1 MSAAIPILSM
11 LGNFAQI
18 LTATIFTIVKLV
30 FRCEFI
36 HTTSDREDFPKI
48 QSWIYEHHTNSSWY
62 IDGTDCRMPGG
73 LVIGKKGYRPFVI
86 WVSGPPEA
94 QDKEKGAPKMCKD
107 IFIITWVLPNW
118 ADKNSFEKDGT
129 RITQSESENTNS
141 NIPSKISINI
151 LQPVSAWVG
160 DRFREMKMHVFPVA
174 KQWQLNLYEEVKNI
188 SNKREMNYQTPG
200 SVILLQGPPGTG
212 KTEAAKVI
220 AAKMYATL
228 VPDFDPTRAGHWL
241 ASLVKIAEPTAE
253 KPLVIVMDE
262 VDGII
267 KRILDGESF
276 SNQVK
281 WLFLQVSNKKS
292 WNQFFDNL
300 HKNYEHVHFI
310 LTSNTTIDNLKLSY
324 GECWDASLM
333 RIGRLDAV
341 FTVGEGYKP
350 EDRENI
356 LPTPIKIDY
365 VDIVS
370 QKLERYNTNSNNLEC
385 VVVSKEDYKKLI
397 YK

>member
-48 QSWIYEHHTNSSWY
+48 QSWIYEHHTNCSWY
-62 IDGTDCRMPGG
+62 IDGTDCRMPAG
-73 LVIGKKGYRPFVI
+73 LVIGRKGYRPFVI

-107 IFIITWVLPNW
+107 IFIITWYLPNW
-118 ADKNSFEKDGT
+118 ADKNSFENDGT
-129 RITQSESENTNS
+129 RFTQTAESEKTNS
-141 NIPSKISINI
+141 TTPTKISINI

-160 DRFREMKMHVFPVA
+160 DRFREMKIHVFDVA
-174 KQWQLNLYEEVKNI
+174 LPWQLNLYEEVKNI
-188 SNKREMNYQTPG
+188 SKEREMNYQTPG

-220 AAKMYATL
+220 AAKMNATL

-310 LTSNTTIDNLKLSY
+310 LTSNTTIDNLKMSY
-324 GECWDASLM
+324 GDNWDPSLM
-333 RIGRLDAV
+333 RIGRIDKI

-356 LPTPIKIDY
+356 LPPLIKIDY
-365 VDIVS
+365 ADIAS
-370 QKLERYNTNSNNLEC
+370 QKLEKYNIDSNHKLEC
-385 VVVSKEDYKKLI
+385 VVVDLKED
-397 YK
+397 